1 MGVDGAEGRGQRIKK
16 MTAKALAELEQEQDR
31 QLKRAAAAWKG
42 RLASTDPMADAESKG
57 IPFHVF
63 KAQIARQE
71 LERVG
76 LGTKLA
82 ALKHAYATVE
92 GEFEGIHE
100 RFLSAERSGLP
111 FRTFMEKEAE
121 RVGVTPVQFFRIF
134 AEISMKRSNSDEVEV
149 WGGEEGADAGG
160 DVSELI
166 DLMNRMGGR
175 RRRRHTR
182 RRYLRRRKTQ
192 RNPKRKRA

>member
-1 MGVDGAEGRGQRIKK
+1 
-16 MTAKALAELEQEQDR
+16 
-31 QLKRAAAAWKG
+31 
-42 RLASTDPMADAESKG
+42 MADAESKG

-71 LERVG
+71 LDRVG
-76 LGTKLA
+76 LGTRLA
-82 ALKHAYATVE
+82 ALKSAYADVE
-92 GEFEGIHE
+92 GHFDEIRE
-100 RFLSAERSGLP
+100 RFLGAESSGTDV
-111 FRTFMEKEAE
+111 RTFMESEAA
-121 RVGVTPVQFFRIF
+121 RVDLTPVQFFRIF
-134 AEISMKRSNSDEVEV
+134 AEISMKRSNSDEAEV
-149 WGGEEGADAGG
+149 WGREEGADAGG

-175 RRRRHTR
+175 RPRRRTR